1 MRDENGKRIFTVEE
15 FLCPRQ
21 IFLFFSRMACKR
33 RDATESDDEGV
44 EFAKKQAAVHSF
56 VMKALQQKITHPL
69 LFSGKNLCL
78 MIESEFQSLKMTQ
91 MHSMVGH
98 FSIKVKGRKK
108 EAYRDAIIA
117 FLNRCSCKQ

>member
-1 MRDENGKRIFTVEE
+1 
-15 FLCPRQ
+15 
-21 IFLFFSRMACKR
+21 MACKR
-33 RDATESDDEGV
+33 RDATESDDEAE
-44 EFAKKQAAVHSF
+44 EFARKQTAVHSD
-56 VMKALQQKITHPL
+56 VMEALQQKITHPL

-78 MIESEFQSLKMTQ
+78 MTESEIESLKMTQ

-108 EAYRDAIIA
+108 EAYRDAKIA